1 MWKAG
6 GPQQGPPT
14 YPPKKPPL
22 RRKKKWEKINAK
34 PRDLGSSDG
43 GRGAP
48 GLASGERGGLW
59 PCVPALGCSLRG
71 P

>member
-6 GPQQGPPT
+6 GPQERPPT

-22 RRKKKWEKINAK
+22 RRKKWEKINAK

-48 GLASGERGGLW
+48 GLASGGRGGLW
-59 PCVPALGCSLRG
+59 PCIPASGCSSRG